1 VNTHNLRPNML
12 AAVARSRSVASSVI
26 VLVLGTGTWGA
37 PGVTKSPECTARLD
51 RLVASETLA
60 CQVRVI
66 VDTTPP
72 HLTFFVV
79 PFAESDLGVGTA
91 ETGFVYGIGGDPH
104 ALPIRWTSE
113 GGILF
118 VGHHL
123 NIPTFQQVDLSRF
136 PLSELLCD
144 AGADARPNQC
154 PERKHG
160 RSFKY
165 CDITPAKKALTG
177 FMSLTDEGFERT
189 MPPAPHVVQY
199 DIRAVNDTVI
209 ELFMTVDRHLA
220 KWVYDG
226 KQWKHLRNY
235 PIEIKGEFLV
245 CQDGR
250 SLVTERDG
258 NWSVVEFEAAEPIFK
273 AITERVPDQPLTLV
287 EDTVEKQTY
296 FEHRGDVFDK
306 AGVKVWAAP
315 SGLKRNDR
323 AQALVDFVRTRRSK

>member
-1 VNTHNLRPNML
+1 MSTHNHIEHTSRSL
-12 AAVARSRSVASSVI
+12 ACFRITVFLLVCLGVATTGWHKGAVADPVP
-26 VLVLGTGTWGA
+26 LVTDLERFA
-37 PGVTKSPECTARLD
+37 
-51 RLVASETLA
+51 VASEIAYQT
-60 CQVRVI
+60 RV
-66 VDTTPP
+66 VPEANP
-72 HLTFFVV
+72 SRLTFFAIS
-79 PFAESDLGVGTA
+79 FGQKGTGMGVK
-91 ETGFVYGIGGDPH
+91 EIGFVYGIGGDLR
-104 ALPIRWTSE
+104 ALPIRWTWGETTCFLS
-113 GGILF
+113 
-118 VGHHL
+118 HHL
-123 NIPTFQQVDLSRF
+123 NIPTMHPVNLSSHSV
-136 PLSELLCD
+136 SELVCRAFSD
-144 AGADARPNQC
+144 NVDTECAVRY
-154 PERKHG
+154 HG
-160 RSFKY
+160 RSSGY
-165 CDITPAKKALTG
+165 CSITPAKEALTG

-209 ELFMTVDRHLA
+209 ELFMTVDQRLT